1 VTTPDGTAPSPRVV
15 AIVPVGV
22 LEGAKSRLGEVLDAE
37 ERRDLVTRMVR
48 TTVGAAVRTHGVAE
62 TIVVTPDD
70 EARTLALEA
79 GARPLRQRGQGLN
92 EGLREARAEAIAGG
106 ADAILVLPVDVIE
119 ATPPAIRAI
128 LRPLEQGMPVVV
140 LVPDRHGRGT
150 NALLVAPPDA
160 IDFAFGG
167 DSRAAHRAAA
177 AAGGVRY
184 EEVAGPLSLDVDT
197 PEDLLLVEERLL
209 ASDHAG

>member
-1 VTTPDGTAPSPRVV
+1 MSTSDGPTARRVV

-22 LEGAKSRLGEVLDAE
+22 LDGAKSRLGEVLDAE
-37 ERRDLVTRMVR
+37 ERRDLVTQMVR
-48 TTVGAAVRTHGVAE
+48 TTVSAAVRTPGIAE

-70 EARTLALEA
+70 EARALALDA
-79 GARPLRQRGQGLN
+79 GGRPLRQRGEGLN
-92 EGLREARAEAIAGG
+92 EGLREARDDAIAGG
-106 ADAILVLPVDVIE
+106 ADAIVVLPVDVVQ
-119 ATPPAIRAI
+119 ATPPAIGEI
-128 LRPLEQGMPVVV
+128 LRPLERGGPLVV

-160 IDFAFGG
+160 IEFAFGA

-177 AAGGVRY
+177 QARGVRY
-184 EEVAGPLSLDVDT
+184 EEIRGPLTLDVDT